1 MIIGN
6 LDVMVTVQRKT
17 VGESNSG
24 EPIEAW
30 ADLSSR
36 WASIKPMTG
45 TERLSG
51 ENLVAKEQVEFRLR
65 WAEVI
70 SDLSPQDRII
80 YPRTAS
86 PTDKEIY
93 NIVQASEIGRREAF
107 LVLAYR
113 YVS

>member
-6 LDVMVTVQRKT
+6 IDRMVTVQRKT
-17 VGESNSG
+17 VSESNSG
-24 EPIEAW
+24 EPVEAW
-30 ADLSSR
+30 TDLSSR

-45 TERLSG
+45 TERLVG

-65 WAEVI
+65 WAEAI
-70 SDLSPQDRII
+70 ADLSPMDRII
-80 YPRTAS
+80 FPRTAS
-86 PTDKEIY
+86 PTDLEIY
-93 NIVQASEIGRREAF
+93 NIVQASEVKRREEF

>member
-1 MIIGN
+1 MRIGD
-6 LDVMVTVQRKT
+6 LDQMVTVQRKT
-17 VGESNSG
+17 VSESNSG
-24 EPIEAW
+24 EPIETW
-30 ADLSSR
+30 SDLSSR
-36 WASIKPMTG
+36 WARVKPMTG

-70 SDLSPQDRII
+70 DDLSPVDRII

-86 PTDKEIY
+86 PTDREIY
-93 NIVQASEIGRREAF
+93 NIVQASQVGRREAV